1 MKEHSLIMKKV
12 VWDYLAETFVN
23 PGSSD
28 LGEWQLP
35 TKSVPLTQFLK
46 SRDIKGAEE
55 RETAA

>member
-12 VWDYLAETFVN
+12 VWDYLTETFVN
-23 PGSSD
+23 PGCSD

>member
-12 VWDYLAETFVN
+12 VWDYLAETFAN
-23 PGSSD
+23 PRSSD

-46 SRDIKGAEE
+46 FGDIKGAEE

>member
-12 VWDYLAETFVN
+12 VWDYLAETFAN
-23 PGSSD
+23 PRSSD

-55 RETAA
+55 SETAA